1 MNNFNGFTQKIKN
14 PQILYMY
21 KNIMNSELNKDVT
34 LVNLINKEKNRQREN
49 IELIASE
56 NFTSKGV
63 ISCLGSILTNKYSEG
78 RPYKRYYGG
87 NEVIDEIES
96 LCEKRALEAFHLDQ
110 SMWGVN
116 VQPYSGSVANIAAF
130 NGLLSPGD
138 TIMGLDLYSGGHLS
152 HGFQTPTK
160 KINISSVFYNSV
172 SYTIKE
178 DGYIDYDH
186 IEQIIKE
193 NSPKLVICGG
203 SAYPRDIDYN
213 RIRRMCDCYMLADIS
228 HINGFIAHG
237 LMNNPFE
244 VCDVVTTTTHKTLR
258 GPRSAMIFAKK
269 ENDLYKKINE
279 SVFPGVQGGP
289 HNHQIAALAF
299 QLKEVNTDEYKNYIT
314 TVRKNAKYLGERL
327 IELGFDLSTKG
338 TDCHLLLIDLKPF
351 KISGS
356 KMERVCELANISLN
370 KNTVYGDTS
379 ALSPS
384 GIRIGTS
391 CMTTRNMNEDGW
403 NKLALWLKECVNI
416 CIERQEKYG
425 KKLKDFNVDIE
436 NDSNILK
443 LKEEIRIFAKSL
455 DFYDIQ

>member
-1 MNNFNGFTQKIKN
+1 MNNFNGFTRKIKN
-14 PQILYMY
+14 PKILYMY

-96 LCEKRALEAFHLDQ
+96 LCEKRALEAFHLDK

-193 NSPKLVICGG
+193 NNPKLVICGG

-436 NDSNILK
+436 KDSNILK
-443 LKEEIRIFAKSL
+443 LKEEIKIFAKSL

>member
-1 MNNFNGFTQKIKN
+1 MNKLIGFTQKIKAPN
-14 PQILYMY
+14 FLYMY
-21 KNIMNSELNKDVT
+21 KNIMNTKLINDPEL
-34 LVNLINKEKNRQREN
+34 LSLINKEKLRQREN

-63 ISCLGSILTNKYSEG
+63 ISCLGSTLTNKYSEG

-87 NEVIDEIES
+87 NEVIDEIET
-96 LCEKRALEAFHLDQ
+96 LCEKRALETFHLDE
-110 SMWGVN
+110 SVWGVN

-130 NGLLSPGD
+130 NGLLNPGD

-160 KINISSVFYNSV
+160 KINISSVLYNSV
-172 SYTIKE
+172 SYSIKE
-178 DGYIDYDH
+178 DGYIDYDQ
-186 IEQIIKE
+186 IEQLIKE
-193 NSPKLVICGG
+193 NNPKLLICGG
-203 SAYPRDIDYN
+203 SAYPRDIEYD
-213 RIRRMCDCYMLADIS
+213 RIRRMCNCYMLADIS
-228 HINGFIAHG
+228 HINGFIAHN

-269 ENDLYKKINE
+269 GNDLYKKINE

-289 HNHQIAALAF
+289 HNHQIGALAF
-299 QLKEVNTDEYKNYIT
+299 QLKEVKSQEYKNYIT
-314 TVRKNAKYLGERL
+314 TVRENARYLGERL
-327 IELGFDLSTKG
+327 QSYGFELSTHG
-338 TDCHLLLIDLKPF
+338 TDCHLLLINLKPF
-351 KISGS
+351 NISGS
-356 KMERVCELANISLN
+356 KMERVCELVNISLN

-391 CMTTRNMNEDGW
+391 CMTTRNMDKEGW
-403 NKLALWLKECVNI
+403 DKLASWLFECVKI
-416 CIERQEKYG
+416 CQIRQDKYG

-436 NDSNILK
+436 KDCNIIK
-443 LKEEIRIFAKSL
+443 LKEEIRAYAYSL
-455 DFYDIQ
+455 DFYNVD